1 MPKKKNEKSKVK
13 IKNSKVKKCIN
24 TQKLED
30 NYKTIEQ
37 DDYIIK
43 AILPDGNCFYRSL
56 SYFYR
61 DTEDDHKEFRN
72 LITSYISNNLDY
84 YLDYNNKHNISNL
97 RYLLKKIIKLKY

>member
-13 IKNSKVKKCIN
+13 IKNKKVKICIN
-24 TQKLED
+24 KQNLED

-43 AILPDGNCFYRSL
+43 TILPDGNCFYRSL

-84 YLDYNNKHNISNL
+84 YLDYNNKHNISN
-97 RYLLKKIIKLKY
+97 